1 MTRAIVGALVG
12 CVVLSAVGGFGAPLM
27 CGAAADRD
35 KCGEQ
40 WRAAAAG
47 ALAAAGTLG
56 TLLARLA
63 GGDRQP

>member
-1 MTRAIVGALVG
+1 MTRAIVSALVA
-12 CVVLSAVGGFGAPLM
+12 CVLLSAVGGFGAPLL
-27 CGAAADRD
+27 CRGATEQE

-40 WRAAAAG
+40 WRVAAAG
-47 ALAAAGTLG
+47 ALTAAGTLG